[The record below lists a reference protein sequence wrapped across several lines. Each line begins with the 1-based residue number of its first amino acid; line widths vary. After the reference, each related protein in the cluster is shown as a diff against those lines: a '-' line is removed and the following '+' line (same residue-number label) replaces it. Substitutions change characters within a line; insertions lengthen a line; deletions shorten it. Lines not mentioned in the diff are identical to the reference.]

1 MPRALEDGTLS
12 ATDREQG
19 TSHPSCHPHLFLVVE
34 SHRPL
39 SAPVRVALDQF
50 DEVVFGRGSSRAIE
64 HDDEGGVRRLR
75 VRLDDGWLSTRHA
88 RLTRVLRRWVLED
101 LGSKNGSFVDGV
113 RRSQAELTDGAL
125 IELGRI
131 FFLYRDA
138 VPSAPDAPPVVDAG
152 TLAAPAQ
159 GLATLSPPLARAFE
173 RLAVIARSQ
182 VPVLL
187 EGQTGTGKEVVARA
201 IHDISQRAGAF
212 VAVNCGE

>member
-1 MPRALEDGTLS
+1 MSTR
-12 ATDREQG
+12 
-19 TSHPSCHPHLFLVVE
+19 
-34 SHRPL
+34 
-39 SAPVRVALDQF
+39 
-50 DEVVFGRGSSRAIE
+50 
-64 HDDEGGVRRLR
+64 GGVRRLR

-101 LGSKNGSFVDGV
+101 LGFVDGG

-125 IELGRI
+125 LELGRV

-152 TLAAPAQ
+152 MLAAPAP
-159 GLATLSPPLARAFE
+159 GLATLWPPLARTFE
-173 RLAVIARSQ
+173 RLAVVARWQ

-201 IHDISQRAGAF
+201 IHDVRGGQLRRASA
-212 VAVNCGE
+212 